1 MHVKSCYLESLRF
14 LCFWCRDMIL
24 WNSTGWQVGEWG
36 HSCCGY
42 FVSSILHHHH
52 PHWLLKSIHLDEHT
66 SFFQKYTLHIQ
77 VGANKFCCHIFGSSP
92 QPWFCKFCQQ
102 CRLSHYLTVSS
113 KTSRARLQMW
123 RRVKSRPARSHSFTK
138 GCTGRRTA
146 ALYCAGWRQSFTG
159 VEEWADWWQQ
169 EWCCRIWKMWR
180 QMLANERLEGVWE
193 KG

>member
-1 MHVKSCYLESLRF
+1 
-14 LCFWCRDMIL
+14 MIL
-24 WNSTGWQVGEWG
+24 WNSTGRQVGQWG

-52 PHWLLKSIHLDEHT
+52 AHWLLKSIHLDEHT
-66 SFFQKYTLHIQ
+66 SFTQTYTHHFQ
-77 VGANKFCCHIFGSSP
+77 VGANKFCRHIFGSSL

-138 GCTGRRTA
+138 GCTAGRTA
-146 ALYCAGWRQSFTG
+146 ALYWRQSFTG
-159 VEEWADWWQQ
+159 VEEWVDWWQQ
-169 EWCCRIWKMWR
+169 EWCCRNWKMWR